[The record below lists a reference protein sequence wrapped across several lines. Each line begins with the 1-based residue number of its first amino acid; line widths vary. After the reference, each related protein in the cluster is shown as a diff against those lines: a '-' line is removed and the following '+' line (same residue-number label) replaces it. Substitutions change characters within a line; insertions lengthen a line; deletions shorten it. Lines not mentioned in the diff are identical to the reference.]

1 MLNFSQFPLTFFY
14 NSLIGLNESSLGEGF
29 GFNTNILETNL
40 INLAIVISIVVYF
53 GGQFLESL
61 LTTRKNAIFLSL
73 QEIENRYKQTAALFD
88 KVQKEREQAK
98 DKAKLINEQALQ
110 TISQLKIQLNEDF
123 NKDIEKLEQTKKI
136 TIEFE
141 KEKILTQIRQQIS
154 QLALKQANQKIKTQ
168 LTNPSFQRKLID
180 QKINGLNNI
189 L

>member
-1 MLNFSQFPLTFFY
+1 MLNCSQFPLTFFY
-14 NSLIGLNESSLGEGF
+14 NSLNQNFLGEGF

-40 INLAIVISIVVYF
+40 INLAIVISIVIYF
-53 GGQFLESL
+53 GGPFLDSL
-61 LTTRKNAIFLSL
+61 LTTRKNAIFLNL
-73 QEIENRYKQTAALFD
+73 QEIENRYKQTTTLFD
-88 KVQKEREQAK
+88 KVKKEREQAK
-98 DKAKLINEQALQ
+98 EKAKLINEQALQ

-123 NKDIEKLEQTKKI
+123 EKDIEKLEQTKKI

-141 KEKILTQIRQQIS
+141 KEKVLTQIRQQIS